1 MLERAEDEQKAAAA
15 GSSAPSVRTLS
26 AAALAALDRARIL
39 TTQLPFFHAWLANLH
54 SQLYLERED
63 SKPAWRYAEEAVL
76 QSRAL
81 NDEWLT
87 ADSLL
92 TDIADAIRAQAR

>member
-1 MLERAEDEQKAAAA
+1 MLALAGEARAWLD
-15 GSSAPSVRTLS
+15 LS
-26 AAALAALDRARIL
+26 DYPAALAALDRARIL
-39 TTQLPFFHAWLANLH
+39 TTQLPFFRAWLANLH